1 MKKDTRKV
9 TVIAAIGAGVVA
21 VGVALGKAFKS
32 MKESAKAQH
41 ELDKAN
47 FAAAKA
53 EARANFAEAKAMSRK
68 DTREAL
74 AAEERAAQ
82 IAEANERIANAEAR
96 IKAAKKN

>member
-1 MKKDTRKV
+1 MKKNTKKV
-9 TVIAAIGAGVVA
+9 AVIAAVGAGIAA

-32 MKESAKAQH
+32 MKDSAKAQH

-74 AAEERAAQ
+74 ATEEREAQ